1 VPSYLVEI
9 YMPRSRAHDAR
20 VSASRARG
28 AADELTRE
36 GVAITYV
43 RTTYLPD
50 DETCFHLFE
59 AGSVSAV
66 DSVCIRARLSHARIV
81 PAVENVEAAP

>member
-20 VSASRARG
+20 VSASRARS
-28 AADELTRE
+28 AADELSRA
-36 GVAITYV
+36 GVAISYV

-59 AGSVSAV
+59 AGSASAV
-66 DSVCIRARLSHARIV
+66 DSVCTCARLDHARVV
-81 PAVENVEAAP
+81 PAVEDVDASP